1 MVSTVR
7 ALEDLLDSPAP
18 YQAALVFSK
27 VGGSCDKAA
36 QGPNYQSGRSRVRTT
51 SGVIVCMFS
60 SPDPAG
66 KEATSAARQGRLS
79 SLGIGTGSEVP
90 REGSPFLV
98 GWQTD
103 LITSGLDP
111 VPN

>member
-1 MVSTVR
+1 M
-7 ALEDLLDSPAP
+7 E
-18 YQAALVFSK
+18 AAIKLRK
-27 VGGSCDKAA
+27 
-36 QGPNYQSGRSRVRTT
+36 VRTIKA
-51 SGVIVCMFS
+51 GEAGCHHIGGAVQVV
-60 SPDPAG
+60 PDPAG
-66 KEATSAARQGRLS
+66 KEATRAARQGRLS